1 VLIFPLIA
9 LGLLRRNEPDPATV
23 QDMTAPV
30 PEPHLM

>member
-9 LGLLRRNEPDPATV
+9 LGLLRRNEPGPAAIPDV
-23 QDMTAPV
+23 AAPV